1 MTLRQ
6 PPRPATQR
14 SYRAAQPSP
23 RSRPALSVHRDRDA
37 QNRPAPDMNAWAKHL
52 MTVGFE
58 VVPLAP
64 SKRGVD
70 RTGKNPLTAH
80 GVHDATNDF
89 EAFRRL
95 VGSATN
101 FNIGVATGSA
111 SGVVIDVDPRN
122 GGRRAFAEL
131 KRRLGPLP
139 RTLTCL
145 TGGGGLHLYFRLPP
159 GGEMK
164 KKLAPGVDLLAEG
177 RYAVAPPSLHSSGRR
192 YRWAEHRGPRDL
204 AIASLPDSW
213 LAFISSDSQARNEP
227 AAADGEAILEGSRNT
242 ELTRIAGQLRR
253 AGLSEDELSAPLR
266 GVNAA
271 RCRPPLDDGE
281 VAQIARNV
289 ARYPAVAEPR
299 DEGQKIAQALLDAEF
314 SGGRWLRHE
323 SDGHFWSWTGTHWAV
338 IPDKIL
344 QKKIMTF
351 ANSKSSSAKS
361 AKTLVAEVFG
371 LLQIMQA
378 DTDDLLHFASEPPN
392 VVNVL
397 NGELWLRDDGTVEA
411 RPHDPATGMRHVL
424 NVRYLP
430 AATCPEYDAAVQRIF
445 ENADDPR
452 ALIAF
457 FEELMGY
464 AIQLRRDIP
473 LIVAMIGS
481 GSNGKTSLVRIL
493 TELVGPDFVHSGRV
507 DDLDERFAVGSL
519 FGKLLFV
526 DDDVRAGTKLPD
538 GALKKISEAK
548 RLTGEHKFK
557 PAFSFVNR
565 AFPIMLFN
573 NLPSLA
579 DLSHGMMRRLHV
591 VPFDRTFEES
601 EIDRHLFD
609 RIIQNELSGVLN
621 RALKGWKRLK
631 RRKGFSRS
639 ADMQRARDEL
649 LAHAN
654 PLKGFIDECCE
665 ADPKGKVTLQAFY
678 DAYRAWATRSGY
690 SMAQVKSTVK
700 KNLLHEG
707 YPIRKR
713 GEGLVVIGLKLRE
726 P

>member
-1 MTLRQ
+1 MTFGQ

-14 SYRAAQPSP
+14 SYA
-23 RSRPALSVHRDRDA
+23 RPAPRTRPAPAVPRHRA
-37 QNRPAPDMNAWAKHL
+37 QNRPAPDMTAWAKHL
-52 MTVGFE
+52 IAHSFKI
-58 VVPLAP
+58 VPLART
-64 SKRGVD
+64 KLGVD
-70 RTGKNPLTAH
+70 RSGKTPLTGH
-80 GVHDATNDF
+80 GVHDATNDLA
-89 EAFRRL
+89 AFRRL
-95 VGSATN
+95 VGSATD

-111 SGVVIDVDPRN
+111 SGVVVIDVDPRN
-122 GGRRAFAEL
+122 GGGRACAQL
-131 KRRLGPLP
+131 QQSLGLLP
-139 RTLTCL
+139 QTVRSQ
-145 TGGGGLHLYFRLPP
+145 TGGGGWHYYYRLPP
-159 GGEMK
+159 GVEMK
-164 KKLAPGVDLLAEG
+164 KKVLAPGVELLAEG
-177 RYAVAPPSLHSSGRR
+177 CYAVAPPSLHSSGRR
-192 YRWAEHRGPRDL
+192 YQWAKNRGLRDQ
-204 AIASLPDSW
+204 AMASLPELW
-213 LAFISSDSQARNEP
+213 LQFISGNNQARNEP
-227 AAADGEAILEGSRNT
+227 AAADGEAIPEGSRNT
-242 ELTRIAGQLRR
+242 ELASVAGRMRR
-253 AGLSEDELSAPLR
+253 AGLSEADMLAALR

-289 ARYPAVAEPR
+289 ARYPADAEPR

-314 SGGRWLRHE
+314 SGGRWLRYE
-323 SDGHFWSWTGTHWAV
+323 VDGHFWSWTGTHWAA

-351 ANSKSSSAKS
+351 ANSKFPSTKS
-361 AKTLVAEVFG
+361 AKTLVNEVFG

-397 NGELWLRDDGTVEA
+397 NGELWLRDDGNVEA

-430 AATCPEYDAAVQRIF
+430 EATCPEYDAAVQSIF
-445 ENADDPR
+445 VNADYPGT
-452 ALIAF
+452 LIAF
-457 FEELMGY
+457 FDELMGY
-464 AIQLRRDIP
+464 AIQLRRDIA
-473 LIVAMIGS
+473 LIVLMIGG
-481 GSNGKTSLVRIL
+481 GSNGKTSLVRVL

-507 DDLDERFAVGSL
+507 EDLDERFAVGSL

-548 RLTGEHKFK
+548 RLTGEQKFK

-565 AFPIMLFN
+565 AFPIMLCN
-573 NLPSLA
+573 NLSSLA

-609 RIIQNELSGVLN
+609 RIIQNELAGVLN

-631 RRKGFSRS
+631 GRKVFPRS
-639 ADMQRARDEL
+639 IDMQRARDDL

-654 PLKGFIDECCE
+654 PLRGFIDECCE
-665 ADPKGKVTLQAFY
+665 ADPKRKVPLQTFY
-678 DAYRAWATRSGY
+678 DAYREWATRSGY

-707 YPIRKR
+707 YPIPKR

-726 P
+726 L